1 MQNSGA
7 KTGEESEE
15 SGIVADPVE
24 TKSMSKQPS
33 GAKNTDS
40 NPDKV

>member
-1 MQNSGA
+1 MQESGA
-7 KTGEESEE
+7 KTGEDSEE

-24 TKSMSKQPS
+24 TKSARKQPS
-33 GAKNTDS
+33 GAANTDS